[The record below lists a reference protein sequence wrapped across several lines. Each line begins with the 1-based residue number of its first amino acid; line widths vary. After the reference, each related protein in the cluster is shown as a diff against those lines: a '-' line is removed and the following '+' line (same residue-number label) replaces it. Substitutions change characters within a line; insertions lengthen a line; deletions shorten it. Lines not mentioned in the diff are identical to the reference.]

1 MARED
6 TTDPQE
12 RFLDFF
18 KKEMYRE
25 KISQM
30 AIQGKESFTVD
41 FEDLFGFDQKL
52 AEMMLE
58 KPDTYLEHANNA
70 AYAQLGIEDR
80 EYAEKMEKITVR
92 IANLL
97 GREQLRKLGSKQM
110 GKLVMIEAIVVRA
123 TPVRPMVMQAA
134 FKCKRCGTVSRVEQS
149 GQFLKAPTVC
159 TSPDCGKDGPFEFM
173 QDDSLFIDS
182 QDLRLQERPEDLPPG
197 QLPRTLAVKLIGSE
211 VVDVARPGDHVSIVG
226 IVHAFAPS
234 RPGIGKLRT
243 FILQLDA
250 NSIEVMGKEPETTT
264 ATKEEEEKII
274 ALSKDPEIFTKLKAS
289 IAPSIFGYQHI
300 KEAILYLLC
309 GGVSKQLPDVNVRGE
324 MNALLIGDPGTAKSQ
339 LLQYVAR
346 IAPRGL
352 YTSGRGTTAAGLTAA
367 VIREKGGSMSLEA
380 GALVL
385 ADKGIAC
392 IDEMDK
398 MRPEDRV
405 AIHEAMEQHTVSVA
419 KGGIVATLNARTAVL
434 AAANPALGRY
444 EPNRT
449 VAENISLPVT
459 ILSRFDIIFV
469 LRDVPNKEA
478 DAKMSQHI
486 LEIHQRGISPV
497 EAPIDAELL
506 RKYIRYSKTIQ
517 PELGNEALNKLR
529 DFYLAMR
536 VASESEGSPVA
547 ITARQ
552 LESLVR
558 CSEARARCALRKE
571 VTGADAEAAITLM
584 KRSLEEV
591 GIDMSSYK
599 MDIDLIMTG
608 RPKSVRDKLQIVLS
622 AVVEMEKETGAVE
635 KDALLAMLEEKHKL
649 SRTDID
655 RMIGQLLREGTLY
668 EPGEGRLKKT

>member
-1 MARED
+1 MTRED

-12 RFLDFF
+12 RFLEFF
-18 KKEMYRE
+18 KMETYRE

-41 FEDLFGFDQKL
+41 FEELFAFDQKL
-52 AEMMLE
+52 AEAMLE
-58 KPDTYLEHANNA
+58 KPDQYLQHADNA
-70 AYAQLGIEDR
+70 AYAQLSIEDR
-80 EYAEKMEKITVR
+80 EYAEKMQKVTVR
-92 IANLL
+92 IADLL

-149 GQFLKAPTVC
+149 GQFLKAPAVC

-173 QDDSLFIDS
+173 QDESNFIDS

-250 NSIEVMGKEPETTT
+250 NCIQVMGKEPETTI
-264 ATKEEEEKII
+264 ATKEEEERIL
-274 ALSKDPEIFTKLKAS
+274 ALSKDPDIFNKLRTS

-309 GGVSKQLPDVNVRGE
+309 GGVSKSLPDVNVRGE

-385 ADKGIAC
+385 ADKGVAC

-506 RKYIRYSKTIQ
+506 RKYISYSKTIQ
-517 PELGNEALNKLR
+517 PELGNDALNKLR
-529 DFYLAMR
+529 EFYLAMR
-536 VASESEGSPVA
+536 TASESEGSPVA

-558 CSEARARCALRKE
+558 VSEARARCALRKE

-622 AVVEMEKETGAVE
+622 AVVDMEKETGTVE
-635 KDALLAMLEEKHKL
+635 KDALVAMLEEKHKL
-649 SRTDID
+649 SKSEID
-655 RMIGQLLREGTLY
+655 RMINQLLKEGTLY